1 MSNDKSVIM
10 INYTVIIPH
19 FNIPEL
25 LRRCLGSIPCREDVQ
40 VVVIDDC
47 SSDEN
52 LIILKE
58 MEKSFS
64 KVQFVYLEENQGG
77 GNARN
82 VGLQYAI
89 GTYVFFADADDFFH
103 ECINDVFDEYKDE
116 TCDVVY
122 FSADSVDSE
131 THQIMDRA
139 DRLRKQMERCVRD
152 NDELKLDLRFLFT
165 EPWCKMIRKGLI
177 DRFQIKFDKTPA
189 INDVTFSYMVGYHAT
204 TIKADPREIYCVT
217 YRPSSITYTNTY
229 ERKVLMVNIL
239 GKKNRFLKDRHIP
252 VFDEGFLSPFRDS
265 FHERN
270 WHQMDSFFKIANK
283 YGFSRSF
290 ILYKLIEG
298 SLQFRVKY
306 LFKLK

>member
-25 LRRCLGSIPCREDVQ
+25 LKRCLESIPCREDVQ
-40 VVVIDDC
+40 VVVVDDC

-52 LIILKE
+52 HIILKE
-58 MEKSFS
+58 MEKGFS
-64 KVQFVYLEENQGG
+64 NVQFVYLENNQGG

-89 GTYVFFADADDFFH
+89 GTYVLFADADDFFH

-122 FSADSVDSE
+122 FNADSVDSE
-131 THQIMDRA
+131 TYQMRDRA
-139 DRLRKQMERCVRD
+139 DRLQKQIERCIKE
-152 NDELKLDLRFLFT
+152 NDEFKLDLRFLFT
-165 EPWCKMIRKGLI
+165 EPWCKMIKKSLI
-177 DRFQIKFDKTPA
+177 DRFQIRFDKTPA

-204 TIKADPREIYCVT
+204 TIKADSRKIYCVT
-217 YRPSSITYTNTY
+217 YRPDSITYTNTY
-229 ERKVLMVNIL
+229 ERMLLIVDIL

-252 VFDEGFLSPFRDS
+252 VFDKDMLSPFQTS
-265 FHERN
+265 FHERK
-270 WHQMDSFFKIANK
+270 WQQMESFFLIARK